1 MALKVGFEACMHAL
15 PCEVAVAKAKAG
27 AEALVRLHA
36 SEQLFG
42 DYGALV
48 SGGFCLGA
56 DGRHHLLDR
65 R

>member
-1 MALKVGFEACMHAL
+1 MALEFKREACMHAL

-27 AEALVRLHA
+27 AEASVRLHA
-36 SEQLFG
+36 SEQLLG
-42 DYGALV
+42 NYGALV